1 MSQVGTEVNGKAAE
15 YAARKAV
22 AGVNEEKIREAG
34 GLSFEQ
40 TGAIKAALERDLLGD
55 VDGARK
61 VLNKVL
67 PIEEV
72 DEILAVFEEAKK
84 VA

>member
-1 MSQVGTEVNGKAAE
+1 MSQVDTDVNGKAAE

-22 AGVNEEKIREAG
+22 AGLNEAKIREAG

-40 TGAIKAALERDLLGD
+40 AGAIKAALERDLLGD
-55 VDGARK
+55 IDGARK

-67 PIEEV
+67 PTAEV
-72 DEILAVFEEAKK
+72 DEILEVFEEAKK